1 MQFNKYTDRMVK
13 WTERN
18 ATFGLRKKV
27 QEEHWLVFSQNE
39 DIRGLKGT

>member
-1 MQFNKYTDRMVK
+1 MVK
-13 WTERN
+13 LAERN

-27 QEEHWLVFSQNE
+27 QEEYWLVFSQYD